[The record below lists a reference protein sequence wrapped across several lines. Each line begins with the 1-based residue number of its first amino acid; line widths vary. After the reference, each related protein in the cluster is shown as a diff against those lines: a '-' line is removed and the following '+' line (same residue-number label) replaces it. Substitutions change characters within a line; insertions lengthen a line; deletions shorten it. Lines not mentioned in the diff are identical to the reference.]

1 MEFLGLSL
9 LQFLAAA
16 GGVSAVVVALY
27 FLDRRRR
34 RVVVSS
40 FRFWNDARM
49 DRHPLPQRRIQ
60 QPWSLLLLILG
71 VLCLLLALADVRWTV
86 NAFRSLDHV
95 LILDTS
101 SAMRARDGQELL
113 LDRAKRL
120 AVRYVRSL
128 PAGDRVMVVASDAMP
143 RPSSGFEEDLRD
155 VEGAIDGASAGSTA
169 MNLGE
174 ALRFAQQ
181 MLGRSENAGDIIYVG
196 GLWIA
201 GSEAPAIASELEN
214 LRVIPV
220 RAELRNVYLEKVAL
234 KPSET
239 DPGLW
244 TAYVSVGNR
253 GAGAD
258 VPVQI
263 SFGGAPVAAARVL
276 VPANASVTQPIA
288 FRAATSGWL
297 DLRLDVADSI
307 RADNVARVELPR
319 SGGVRMQICTQARAA
334 FEALVKAYPAWR
346 AEYSAA
352 SPCPVAEGV
361 DLVVLDR
368 VAPAG
373 SLSVPALW
381 IEPPAS
387 PAWQTRSAGVAAAAV
402 RWNAESPMGA
412 GLGAK
417 DIALKSV
424 QVFAPA
430 MADEVIASV
439 DAGPIALARRGG
451 SAQGRSVPQVA
462 WGFHPLLSEMRF
474 EVTTPLLFANTFRWL
489 VAASALPDEISIG
502 AAGSVLLADLDSS
515 EGGDLQVVDSRG
527 SAMPVSRG
535 KDGWQFFAGSTG
547 LYRVKQGHRESIVS
561 LTLPEVPGAVWEPPK
576 EKVLA
581 GIPAGSSV
589 EPPPR
594 WWPWLAAAGLLF
606 LLLDAILFD
615 RRGHDGAVVETTW
628 NPLRWLKRRLSLAAP
643 ARRGRSGA
651 KSSFAKEAGSRHGV

>member
-16 GGVSAVVVALY
+16 GGVSAIAVALY

-34 RVVVSS
+34 RVVVAS

-60 QPWSLLLLILG
+60 QPWSLLLVILG
-71 VLCLLLALADVRWTV
+71 LLCLLGALADVRWSTYD
-86 NAFRSLDHV
+86 FRSLDHV
-95 LILDTS
+95 LVLDTS

-120 AVRYVRSL
+120 AIRYVRSL
-128 PAGDRVMVVASDAMP
+128 PAGDRVMVVASDATP

-155 VEGAIDGASAGSTA
+155 VEGAIAGAAAGSTA

-174 ALRFAQQ
+174 ALSFARQ
-181 MLGRSENAGDIIYVG
+181 MLGRSESAGDIVYVG
-196 GLWIA
+196 GMWIA
-201 GSEAPAIASELEN
+201 GREVPAIAGELEN
-214 LRVIPV
+214 LRVVPV
-220 RAELRNVYLEKVAL
+220 RAEIRNIYLEKVAL
-234 KPSET
+234 KPSDT

-253 GAGAD
+253 GGGAD
-258 VPVQI
+258 VPIQI

-276 VPANASVTQPIA
+276 VPANASVTQAVA
-288 FRAATSGWL
+288 FRAATSGWV
-297 DLRLDVADSI
+297 DLRLDVADSL
-307 RADNVARVELPR
+307 RADNAARVELPR
-319 SGGVRMQICTQARAA
+319 SGGVRVQICTQAQKA
-334 FEALVKAYPAWR
+334 FEALMKAYPAWR

-352 SPCPVAEGV
+352 SPCPVSDGA

-373 SLSVPALW
+373 PLTVPALW
-381 IEPPAS
+381 IEPPSS
-387 PAWQTRSAGVAAAAV
+387 PAWQTRSAGVSAGQV
-402 RWNAESPMGA
+402 RWNAESPMA
-412 GLGAK
+412 TGLGAR
-417 DIALKSV
+417 DIALEKV

-439 DAGPIALARRGG
+439 NAGPIALARRGG
-451 SAQGRSVPQVA
+451 SAQGTTAPQVA

-502 AAGSVLLADLDSS
+502 AAGSVLLADLDSV
-515 EGGDLQVVDSRG
+515 EGGELHVVDSRG
-527 SAMPVSRG
+527 TAMPVSRT

-561 LTLPEVPGAVWEPPK
+561 LTLPEVAGTVWEPAK

-581 GIPAGSSV
+581 GIPGGSGV
-589 EPPPR
+589 EPPLR
-594 WWPWLAAAGLLF
+594 WWPWLASAGLLL
-606 LLLDAILFD
+606 LLLDALWFD
-615 RRGHDGAVVETTW
+615 RRGHDDAVVDVSW
-628 NPLRWLKRRLSLAAP
+628 NPIRWAMSWFPRTRKFTR
-643 ARRGRSGA
+643 
-651 KSSFAKEAGSRHGV
+651 EAGSRHGV